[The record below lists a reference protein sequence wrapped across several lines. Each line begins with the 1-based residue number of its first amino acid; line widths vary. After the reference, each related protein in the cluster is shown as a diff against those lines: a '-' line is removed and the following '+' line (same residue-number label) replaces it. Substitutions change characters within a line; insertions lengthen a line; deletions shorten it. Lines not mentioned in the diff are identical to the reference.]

1 MSNAVHTMNDA
12 LQDKLKKQLISRR
25 GKPSSDSALDDDKG
39 DVRRS
44 TAKRRKIV

>member
-1 MSNAVHTMNDA
+1 MSTAVHTMNDA
-12 LQDKLKKQLISRR
+12 LQGKLKKQLVPKR
-25 GKPSSDSALDDDKG
+25 GKPSSDSAVEDDKG